1 MGQYYYFQVPTLEF
15 ESQQGPIGQC
25 RQSPADSSGAPP
37 VIMALVNMMSFNSPI
52 YKGAASLVVETRQQR
67 DGEAGD
73 ALQVGAAG
81 WQ

>member
-25 RQSPADSSGAPP
+25 RQSPSDSSGAHP
-37 VIMALVNMMSFNSPI
+37 VMVLVNMMSYNSPI
-52 YKGAASLVVETRQQR
+52 YKGAASLVVEPRQQR